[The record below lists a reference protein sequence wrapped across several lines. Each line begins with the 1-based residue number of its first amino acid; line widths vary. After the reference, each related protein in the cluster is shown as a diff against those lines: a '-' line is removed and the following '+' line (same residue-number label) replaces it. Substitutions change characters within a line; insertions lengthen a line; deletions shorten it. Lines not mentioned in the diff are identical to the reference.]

1 MEKLVADLAF
11 TVGCYI
17 YHNSTEKGRAPADDQ
32 IDMVMDDLGGPPEM
46 HLRVRAQIIKG
57 YQSAANMGLTHQFNA
72 AMLKLSNRPMKN
84 IVG

>member
-11 TVGCYI
+11 TIGCYI
-17 YHNSTEKGRAPADDQ
+17 YHNSNEPGRVSADDQ

-46 HLRVRAQIIKG
+46 HLRVRAQIVKG
-57 YQSAANMGLTHQFNA
+57 YQSAANLGMNAAFNQ
-72 AMLKLSNRPMKN
+72 AMLKAVGKKAKN